1 MGGDTDE
8 MSVESD
14 RVRGEKRRREPSEE
28 RTNRLPF
35 HQVFDD
41 IPQPQE
47 QYVVCG
53 NGKN

>member
-1 MGGDTDE
+1 MWAVIQMKCQLRVTGSGERRGG
-8 MSVESD
+8 ESH
-14 RVRGEKRRREPSEE
+14 
-28 RTNRLPF
+28 RLPF
-35 HQVFDD
+35 HQVCDD